1 MLLTFLALFLA
12 AQPTPTERAPAA
24 VPSPTTL
31 PAPAPIPAPTLG
43 PAVPSPQSAQVQG
56 DSTLSG
62 ESVNLI
68 PVYEAGDV
76 MKLRWKQES
85 VDIHDGEKIDETS
98 KRQTNSV
105 ELDLT
110 LKFQRVLPGHTY
122 HCIMTVDRVMIDA
135 PTFNGREHYD
145 SSDPKTANGFF
156 SSPAKILLSMP
167 VEFGFAADSYGYARK
182 EHPRLRAWNMDG
194 TKFYDNTVGNDA
206 FPMRFGPVFGWLID
220 SAKVGQSWTDEG
232 QLRINNG
239 ATIHTK
245 RTSTL
250 SKDDGITME
259 IDIKGA
265 GDSATTE
272 GTKNLTFKNSTY
284 EAKYIVNNASAKLRS
299 GESTHTYAFDYMW
312 KGKPA
317 TVRTTVK
324 ETLQRVD

>member
-1 MLLTFLALFLA
+1 
-12 AQPTPTERAPAA
+12 
-24 VPSPTTL
+24 
-31 PAPAPIPAPTLG
+31 
-43 PAVPSPQSAQVQG
+43 
-56 DSTLSG
+56 
-62 ESVNLI
+62 
-68 PVYEAGDV
+68 

-85 VDIHDGEKIDETS
+85 VDLRDGETIDEKS

-110 LKFQRVLPGHTY
+110 LKFERVLPGHTY

-145 SSDPKTANGFF
+145 SKDPKTANGFF
-156 SSPAKILLSMP
+156 ASPAKILLSMP
-167 VEFGFAADSYGYARK
+167 VEFGFSAYSYGYARK

-250 SKDDGITME
+250 TKDDGIVME
-259 IDIKGA
+259 IEIKGA

-272 GTKNLTFKNSTY
+272 GNKNLTFKDSTY

-299 GESTHTYAFDYMW
+299 GESTHTYEFGYTW

-317 TVRTTVK
+317 TVRTIVK
-324 ETLQRVD
+324 ETLERVD